1 MVLCLPWCVTV
12 TTWCYIGFFWTSE
25 QALANSAS
33 QDSHDELF
41 NTVPRWRVQ
50 KEVSA
55 AVVRFCF
62 IIKTVPSVHGLRLG
76 VATVLFLSKRRQA
89 SGRSTGAL
97 TSHQQAFVCLQ
108 EHEVFFG
115 PQHWLKCLLLTLG
128 KEVTNLNY
136 LLDHFS
142 PSLKGKPHRNRSKY
156 WAECLS
162 LMFGSW
168 KTC

>member
-1 MVLCLPWCVTV
+1 MVLCLPWYVMV
-12 TTWCYIGFFWTSE
+12 TTWCYIGFFWTLE

-33 QDSHDELF
+33 QDSHDKLF

-62 IIKTVPSVHGLRLG
+62 IIKTVPNVHGLRLE

-89 SGRSTGAL
+89 SGRSTRGTDTPPADVRMPSSTWGVL
-97 TSHQQAFVCLQ
+97 WTQD
-108 EHEVFFG
+108 
-115 PQHWLKCLLLTLG
+115 WLKCLLLRLG

-142 PSLKGKPHRNRSKY
+142 PSLKGKLHRNQSKH

-162 LMFGSW
+162 LMVGSW